1 MARGAYQYETSPRKL
16 EPNYKR
22 QNTKK
27 KLEVID
33 NTQKRNVKA
42 ETEAKKIRKRQIF
55 LVITIF
61 ATLLFISYRNS
72 VINEECKDIQAQKD
86 NLAVIQK
93 ENKQLEISLEGSL
106 NLNNIEKI
114 ATEQL
119 GMQKQ
124 TSNQTIYTEL
134 DKEDYIEVAN
144 EETQKENKSFFTKI
158 LEIFK

>member
-16 EPNYKR
+16 EPNYRR
-22 QNTKK
+22 QNTKN

-33 NTQKRNVKA
+33 NTQKRNMKA
-42 ETEAKKIRKRQIF
+42 EKEAKKIRKRQIF
-55 LVITIF
+55 LVVAIF

-72 VINEECKDIQAQKD
+72 VINEEYKDIQAQKN

-124 TSNQTIYTEL
+124 TNNQTIYTEL
-134 DKEDYIEVAN
+134 DKEDYIEVAS
-144 EETQKENKSFFTKI
+144 EETQKEDKSFFTKI

>member
-1 MARGAYQYETSPRKL
+1 MARERYQYETSPKKI
-16 EPNYKR
+16 EPDYR
-22 QNTKK
+22 RRNTKK
-27 KLEVID
+27 KLEVIE
-33 NTQKRNVKA
+33 NTQKRNTKA
-42 ETEAKKIRKRQIF
+42 EREAKKIRKRQIF
-55 LVITIF
+55 LVVAIF

-72 VINEECKDIQAQKD
+72 VINEEFKEIQAQKK

-134 DKEDYIEVAN
+134 DKQDYIEVSA
-144 EETQKENKSFFTKI
+144 EETQKEKKSIFTKI

>member
-1 MARGAYQYETSPRKL
+1 MARERYQYETSPKKI
-16 EPNYKR
+16 EPDYR
-22 QNTKK
+22 RRNTKK
-27 KLEVID
+27 KLEVIE
-33 NTQKRNVKA
+33 NTQKRNTKA
-42 ETEAKKIRKRQIF
+42 EREAKKIRKRQIF
-55 LVITIF
+55 LVVAIF

-72 VINEECKDIQAQKD
+72 VINEEFKEIQALKK

-134 DKEDYIEVAN
+134 DKQDYIEVSA
-144 EETQKENKSFFTKI
+144 EETQKEKKGIFTKI

>member
-1 MARGAYQYETSPRKL
+1 MARGGYQYETSPKKINPDYRRQDRT
-16 EPNYKR
+16 KR
-22 QNTKK
+22 
-27 KLEVID
+27 LEVIE
-33 NTQKRNVKA
+33 NTQKRNKK
-42 ETEAKKIRKRQIF
+42 EEKEAKKIRKRQIF
-55 LVITIF
+55 LVVAIF

-72 VINEECKDIQAQKD
+72 VINEEFKEIQTQKN
-86 NLAVIQK
+86 NLAIIQK

-134 DKEDYIEVAN
+134 DKQDYIEVST
-144 EETQKENKSFFTKI
+144 EETQKEKKSIFTKI

>member
-1 MARGAYQYETSPRKL
+1 M
-16 EPNYKR
+16 
-22 QNTKK
+22 
-27 KLEVID
+27 
-33 NTQKRNVKA
+33 
-42 ETEAKKIRKRQIF
+42 
-55 LVITIF
+55 
-61 ATLLFISYRNS
+61 
-72 VINEECKDIQAQKD
+72 
-86 NLAVIQK
+86 AVIQK

-134 DKEDYIEVAN
+134 DKQDYIEVSA
-144 EETQKENKSFFTKI
+144 EETQKEKKGIFKKI